1 MEIILIGR
9 KSEIWQFYFVIEKF
23 EFNDSSMMINNI
35 DRNKYF
41 IEWTHLCNLYNTSI
55 YPMMNDNKYQ

>member
-1 MEIILIGR
+1 
-9 KSEIWQFYFVIEKF
+9 
-23 EFNDSSMMINNI
+23 MINNI

-41 IEWTHLCNLYNTSI
+41 IKWTHLYNLYNTSI

>member
-41 IEWTHLCNLYNTSI
+41 IKWTHLYNLYNSSI